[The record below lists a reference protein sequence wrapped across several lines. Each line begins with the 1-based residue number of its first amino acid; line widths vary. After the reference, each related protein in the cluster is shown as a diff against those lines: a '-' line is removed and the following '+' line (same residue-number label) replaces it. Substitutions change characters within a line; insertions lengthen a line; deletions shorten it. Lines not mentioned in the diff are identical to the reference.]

1 VAVVVVVVVV
11 VAVVEGEEGEVEV
24 VLPPLPRCHPPAQ
37 LSHLRSHPNL
47 TPQTV
52 LRIRHYHHRRR

>member
-1 VAVVVVVVVV
+1 V
-11 VAVVEGEEGEVEV
+11 VAVVEEEGEEGEVEV